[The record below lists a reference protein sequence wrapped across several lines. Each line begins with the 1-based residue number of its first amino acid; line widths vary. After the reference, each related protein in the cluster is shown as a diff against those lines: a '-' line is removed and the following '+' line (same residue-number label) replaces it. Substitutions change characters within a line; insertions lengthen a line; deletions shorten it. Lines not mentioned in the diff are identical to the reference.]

1 MITKF
6 LFSLSVFTASSF
18 LGGGPIP
25 AAHPTNH
32 GLTPF
37 GGGSVGLSGGPPIG
51 LGSSAVGGLRSGLGA
66 SISSP
71 FRSTANSSLSG
82 GLGSSLGL
90 GSSFSGTHGLNREW
104 GRMSSSPASYHSW
117 LSRETE
123 REKERELERGRERE
137 RERERERDRD
147 RERERERE
155 RERDRSRDRDHDRDK
170 ERGRLDSSDRVGILP
185 SKLPERERGTVHIS
199 DEEGDGSQRQRERE
213 RERERERDRDKPVEG
228 RRSPGRPTH
237 STGFNIASL
246 TSTDPKPETSS
257 SQEIRSSFERSSS
270 TSASVSSALSSGR
283 REEPKLPGDRRS
295 SGDHELVILSSDRHS
310 GGGGHSH
317 GLYSSYMDK
326 RNLYDER
333 ERSREQFDLARLSV
347 RPPVPHRI
355 GGYPPPHVHPHAYPL
370 PHSHTHP
377 HHMAPPSIF
386 AHGGS
391 LPNPYLSGAAMSA
404 VTHPPGI
411 PGFLQ
416 PRGMLGLP
424 LAGLGPRSRS
434 PGDGVGAEHARTA
447 ADILLA
453 APEGRP

>member
-1 MITKF
+1 MIII
-6 LFSLSVFTASSF
+6 SVLIRYICSVSFAAGSF
-18 LGGGPIP
+18 LAGTPIP
-25 AAHPTNH
+25 AAHGSNH

-37 GGGSVGLSGGPPIG
+37 GGGSVGLSGGPPSMMG
-51 LGSSAVGGLRSGLGA
+51 MGSSPVGGLRSGLGA

-90 GSSFSGTHGLNREW
+90 GSSFNGAHGLNREW
-104 GRMSSSPASYHSW
+104 GRVSSSPASYHSW

-137 RERERERDRD
+137 RERERD

-155 RERDRSRDRDHDRDK
+155 RERDRSRDRDQDRDK
-170 ERGRLDSSDRVGILP
+170 ERGRLDSSDRVSSLLP
-185 SKLPERERGTVHIS
+185 GKLPERERGTVHIS
-199 DEEGDGSQRQRERE
+199 DEEGDSSLRQ
-213 RERERERDRDKPVEG
+213 RDRDKPLEG
-228 RRSPGRPTH
+228 RRSPGRPSH

-246 TSTDPKPETSS
+246 TSTEPKPETSS
-257 SQEIRSSFERSSS
+257 SQEMRSSFERSSS

-283 REEPKLPGDRRS
+283 REEPKLHGDRRS
-295 SGDHELVILSSDRHS
+295 SDDHDLVILSSDRHS
-310 GGGGHSH
+310 AGHSH
-317 GLYSSYMDK
+317 GMLTSSYMDK
-326 RNLYDER
+326 RNLFDDR
-333 ERSREQFDLARLSV
+333 ERPREPYDLARLSV

-355 GGYPPPHVHPHAYPL
+355 GGYPPPHVHPHAYSL

-377 HHMAPPSIF
+377 HHIPPPSIF

-391 LPNPYLSGAAMSA
+391 LVNPYLSGAAMSA

-411 PGFLQ
+411 PGFLP

-424 LAGLGPRSRS
+424 LPGLGPRSRS

-453 APEGRP
+453 TPDGRP